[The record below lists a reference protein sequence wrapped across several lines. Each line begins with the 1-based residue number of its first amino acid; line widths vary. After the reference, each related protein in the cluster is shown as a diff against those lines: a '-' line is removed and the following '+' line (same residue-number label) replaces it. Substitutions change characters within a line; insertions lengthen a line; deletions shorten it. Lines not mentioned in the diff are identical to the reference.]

1 MQDGFKISLPA
12 SPRRSPRRYS
22 QRCSYPPNT
31 VTQSAACLRAADDRA
46 RPAQPPA
53 PLNNAATTN
62 FEHLL
67 GEYQAHQSETL
78 RLHEQYLRIEEEYA
92 RAFAQ
97 LTQLQSELVSKG
109 AANSGSGELQA
120 VLPLFESLER
130 SMTRFHD
137 HQAET
142 LRVHQ
147 RYLETQERFS
157 QSFVSSVQNSG
168 SAVPS
173 QAAPQ
178 RMAPPAAPRPEP
190 AVRQPEPAVQQSEPG
205 VYRQNPRFKDPNLRR
220 WFASQNPPPRSRRTA
235 MAINPRR

>member
-1 MQDGFKISLPA
+1 M
-12 SPRRSPRRYS
+12 
-22 QRCSYPPNT
+22 
-31 VTQSAACLRAADDRA
+31 LRAADDRA
-46 RPAQPPA
+46 SPRSRRR
-53 PLNNAATTN
+53 LNNAASTN

-67 GEYQAHQSETL
+67 AEYQAHQSETL
-78 RLHEQYLRIEEEYA
+78 RLHEQYLRTEEEYA

-109 AANSGSGELQA
+109 AASSGSGELQA

-147 RYLETQERFS
+147 HYLETQERFS

-173 QAAPQ
+173 QAAPDGW
-178 RMAPPAAPRPEP
+178 RPAAPRPDRVGAAAASNGRRFIE
-190 AVRQPEPAVQQSEPG
+190 
-205 VYRQNPRFKDPNLRR
+205 QNPRFKDPNLRR